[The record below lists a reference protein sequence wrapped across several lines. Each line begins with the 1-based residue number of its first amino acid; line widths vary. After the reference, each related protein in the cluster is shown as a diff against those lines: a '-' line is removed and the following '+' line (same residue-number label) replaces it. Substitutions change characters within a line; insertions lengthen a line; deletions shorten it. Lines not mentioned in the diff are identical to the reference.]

1 MTAVTDFPRWY
12 NSVPRGETP
21 LGTVDVRDLPPEDYK
36 YADVDYVYPRTN
48 GLVKHII
55 ETAPL
60 TTGGLYKRVLIDIK
74 VQDLH
79 PEICSCLPGWHLD
92 GSMQEIERHH
102 LCVLNGPQTEFVDEP
117 LFLDRRHLI
126 PDDVKITTA
135 REGFITTFT
144 TLDFTPHGMAMM
156 RTGPLVRLAMP
167 MADYAWATG
176 APGPVS
182 GLLRLE
188 VDVEARTLVQ
198 RPTLEGAYT
207 GYPELWNER
216 ALHIDEHV
224 YHFGMGQLTGWRWQ

>member
-102 LCVLNGPQTEFVDEP
+102 LCVLNGPQTEFINES
-117 LFLDRRHLI
+117 LFLDRHHLI
-126 PDDVKITTA
+126 PEDVEITTA

-144 TLDFTPHGMAMM
+144 TLDFHRGVYATKPT
-156 RTGPLVRLAMP
+156 RRILVRLTETNFIQP
-167 MADYAWATG
+167 RNKPQPPSQG
-176 APGPVS
+176 AI
-182 GLLRLE
+182 R
-188 VDVEARTLVQ
+188 
-198 RPTLEGAYT
+198 
-207 GYPELWNER
+207 
-216 ALHIDEHV
+216 
-224 YHFGMGQLTGWRWQ
+224 